1 MLSKDRYDRM
11 VVGCIYI
18 PVQSVPSNNK
28 VVSLIPSH
36 GEVNSIQLNVVNF
49 VFDWRKRSKISVS
62 TTICFPQ

>member
-49 VFDWRKRSKISVS
+49 VFDWR
-62 TTICFPQ
+62 

>member
-11 VVGCIYI
+11 VFGCIYI

-49 VFDWRKRSKISVS
+49 VFDLR
-62 TTICFPQ
+62 